1 VINVVRLAMENVVV
15 LGFLSYMLVMVPI
28 IGIKLAHDKGVRK

>member
-1 VINVVRLAMENVVV
+1 MIDFVRLAMENVVV

-28 IGIKLAHDKGVRK
+28 IGIKLAHDKGVRR